1 MTLLQISNKRRVLE
15 ILAVVLTAIG
25 KFIFMDY
32 LNGRFLFV
40 TIAMISWITYIIY
53 RGKKQPAILKYWG
66 FKTDNF
72 KSVLKRVL
80 PFGLLAVI
88 SFTGVGFYH
97 NTINITW
104 HIVPILI
111 LYPLWGTIQQFL
123 LIALTAGNLQDL
135 KGQKLDKGVIIFLS
149 ALLFG
154 FIHYPY
160 TWLMIATFFLA
171 IFYGW
176 IYLKERNIYVLGLF
190 HGWLGGIFYYTILE
204 RDPFLEM
211 FGRLFH

>member
-32 LNGRFLFV
+32 LNWRFLFV

-80 PFGLLAVI
+80 PLGLLAVI

-104 HIVPILI
+104 HIMPILI